1 MTLVYIFLTV
11 ITIFVI
17 MSFVSLIKI
26 KKQNNQNN
34 TNGISDDRYYELKY
48 KLQYVSSVGVIVI
61 AVAGFFGLD
70 KYENFVAQFKGK
82 TDSLDL
88 KLKEYD
94 KKLSLLDS
102 SILMYDSKISSYD
115 KSLAKLDLG
124 KVKFSKAMIASNK
137 GLLQLKDTID
147 VIKKRNILD
156 KSFYVINNLQVNN
169 PILPDN
175 GKLISRY
182 YFKDL
187 YTIIGDKLPEF
198 EKPPVIFVVPQSLSN
213 VVIVSLT
220 KEYAEFSSYNYAGNN
235 GNEEPKTFV
244 FGLLIARKLK

>member
-1 MTLVYIFLTV
+1 MTLIYIFLIV
-11 ITIFVI
+11 IVVFVI
-17 MSFVSLIKI
+17 MSFFSLRKLSS
-26 KKQNNQNN
+26 QS
-34 TNGISDDRYYELKY
+34 NGSGMNDDRYFELKY
-48 KLQYVSSVGVIVI
+48 KLQFISSVGVIVI

-70 KYENFVAQFKGK
+70 KYDNFIADFKTK
-82 TDSLDL
+82 TDSLDI

-94 KKLSLLDS
+94 KKISLLDS
-102 SILMYDSKISSYD
+102 SIFKYDAKIRDYDDIFKNFDASKIQ
-115 KSLAKLDLG
+115 
-124 KVKFSKAMIASNK
+124 FSKAMIASNK

-156 KSFYVINNLQVNN
+156 KTFYVINNLQVNN

-175 GKLISRY
+175 NGKLITRY

-187 YTIIGDKLPEF
+187 STIIGDKLPEF
-198 EKPPVIFVVPQSLSN
+198 EKPPVIFVVPQSISN

-220 KEYAEFSSYNYAGNN
+220 KEYAEFSANNYSGNN
-235 GNEEPKTFV
+235 GNEEPKTFA